1 MFEGKGGIKMYV
13 GDVMHACTILSA
25 DMSVSEAAKIMEEH
39 LTSSILVREDGV
51 VKGVVTERDILRKIV
66 AKSRNPDHTRLSEIM
81 NTPLIKIDENA
92 TLYEAS
98 ELMDSHNIRR
108 LVVTSSDNRIIGVV
122 NTTIVSRN
130 LRYITAREKIFIR
143 PEYTLTEWGY

>member
-1 MFEGKGGIKMYV
+1 MYV

-25 DMSVSEAAKIMEEH
+25 DMFVSEAAKLMDEH
-39 LTSSILVREDGV
+39 LTSSVLVREDGIV
-51 VKGVVTERDILRKIV
+51 RGIVTERDILRKIV
-66 AKSRNPDHTRLSEIM
+66 AKGKNPDHTRVSEIM
-81 NTPLIKIDENA
+81 NTPLITIDENS

-98 ELMDSHNIRR
+98 ELMDRHNIRR
-108 LVVTSSDNRIIGVV
+108 LVVTNSDKIVGIV

-130 LRYITAREKIFIR
+130 LRYITAREKLFIR